1 MQASYTK
8 NYIQTY
14 IWKILSFAVGF
25 LSLFLV
31 VPFLSSNKELYGLY
45 TFCAS
50 FQLYLSY
57 ADIGFLSA
65 GQKYAAE
72 YFAKEDRG
80 GETKIFGFVG
90 FILLCLIIP
99 FSIFLCFAAYNPGI
113 VITELSP
120 ENVPVVRLLF
130 LTIAIVSP
138 IQVLLQ
144 RVSQSV
150 LTIRVKEYVSSKID
164 IVGSLVKI
172 GSVLFFF
179 TGGRYMICEYFLF
192 INCVTIV
199 CCLITISII
208 KRTENYHFSDVIKSI
223 RWSKPI
229 FDQIKFLAFSSLG
242 STVAWLL
249 YYELDLIYIGKL
261 FSIMDVA
268 YYSICLTVLNFIR
281 NISNILYGPYSQRF
295 NHFVALKDEA
305 SLKKML
311 NVLVKNTY
319 PLFIFGCCL
328 LSSISFYFVML
339 WVGKD
344 YDQSVPLLSVLA
356 FFFIF
361 QYISQPASYL
371 AIAKEK
377 YTIINIQSIGLSI
390 LFLALVF
397 IIRATNIGVMS
408 FVIAKLITVFLQGIY
423 LAIFLSKWISLW
435 DAIKPYLPQ
444 VVISTG
450 VLCFM
455 MNMALGHL
463 YQAPDKSIGGLI
475 SMLILSAL
483 AFMIYVLVV
492 YGSNKRNREFAYN
505 KINSAINKI
514 KHI

>member
-14 IWKILSFAVGF
+14 IWKALSFVVGF
-25 LSLFLV
+25 LSLFIV

-72 YFAKEDRG
+72 CFAKDDRE

-90 FILLCLIIP
+90 FILLCLIVP
-99 FSIFLCFAAYNPGI
+99 FSIFLCYAAFNPSI
-113 VITELSP
+113 VITDLSL
-120 ENVPVVRLLF
+120 ENIPVVRLLF

-150 LTIRVKEYVSSKID
+150 LTIRVKEYVSSRID
-164 IVGSLVKI
+164 IIGSLVKI

-208 KRTENYHFSDVIKSI
+208 KRTENYHFRDVVKSI
-223 RWSKPI
+223 KWSKPI
-229 FDQIKFLAFSSLG
+229 FDQIKYLAFSSLG
-242 STVAWLL
+242 ATVAWLL

-261 FSIMDVA
+261 FSITDVA
-268 YYSICLTVLNFIR
+268 YYSVCFTLLNFIR
-281 NISNILYGPYSQRF
+281 NISNIIYGPYSQRF
-295 NHFVALKDEA
+295 NHFVALNDE
-305 SLKKML
+305 SSIKKML
-311 NVLVKNTY
+311 HTIVKNTY
-319 PLFIFGCCL
+319 PLYVFGCCL
-328 LSSISFYFVML
+328 LSSISFYFIML
-339 WVGKD
+339 WVGKE
-344 YDQSVPLLSVLA
+344 YMPSVPILSVLA
-356 FFFIF
+356 FFFAF
-361 QYISQPASYL
+361 QFISQPAGYL

-377 YTIINIQSIGLSI
+377 YTVINVQSLGMSV

-397 IIRATNIGVMS
+397 ILRATGIGLMS
-408 FVIAKLITVFLQGIY
+408 FVIAKVSIAVLQGIY
-423 LAIFLSKWISLW
+423 LAIFLSKTINLW
-435 DAIKPYLPQ
+435 DAIKSYLPQ
-444 VVISTG
+444 VVISTATIC
-450 VLCFM
+450 VLMQFV
-455 MNMALGHL
+455 LGQL
-463 YQAPDKSIGGLI
+463 YPSPDKSTVGLVGLI
-475 SMLILSAL
+475 FICAFALIL
-483 AFMIYVLVV
+483 FGLVV
-492 YGSNKRNREFAYN
+492 YATNKSAREFVLSKMN
-505 KINSAINKI
+505 IWKK
-514 KHI
+514 

>member
-14 IWKILSFAVGF
+14 IWKALSFVVGF
-25 LSLFLV
+25 LSLFVV

-72 YFAKEDRG
+72 CFAKDDRE

-90 FILLCLIIP
+90 FILLCLIVP
-99 FSIFLCFAAYNPGI
+99 FSIFLCYAAFNPSI
-113 VITELSP
+113 VITDLSP
-120 ENVPVVRLLF
+120 ENIPVVKLLF

-150 LTIRVKEYVSSKID
+150 LTIRVKEYVSSRID

-208 KRTENYHFSDVIKSI
+208 RRTENYHFGDVIKSI
-223 RWSKPI
+223 KWSKPI
-229 FDQIKFLAFSSLG
+229 FDQIKYLAFSSLG
-242 STVAWLL
+242 ATVAWLL

-261 FSIMDVA
+261 FSITDVA
-268 YYSICLTVLNFIR
+268 YYSVCFTLLNFIR
-281 NISNILYGPYSQRF
+281 NISNIIYGPYSQRF
-295 NHFVALKDEA
+295 NHFVALNDE
-305 SLKKML
+305 SSIKRLL
-311 NVLVKNTY
+311 HTVVKNTY
-319 PLFIFGCCL
+319 PLYVFGCCL
-328 LSSISFYFVML
+328 LSSISFFFIML

-344 YDQSVPLLSVLA
+344 YTPSVPILSLLA

-361 QYISQPASYL
+361 QYISQPAGYL

-377 YTIINIQSIGLSI
+377 YTIINIQSLGLSV
-390 LFLALVF
+390 LFLLLVF
-397 IIRATNIGVMS
+397 LLRATGMGLIS
-408 FVIAKLITVFLQGIY
+408 FVIAKVSIAVLQGLY
-423 LAIFLSKWISLW
+423 LAFFLSKWICIW
-435 DAIKPYLPQ
+435 DAIKTYLPQ
-444 VVISTG
+444 VIIST
-450 VLCFM
+450 LCICAIMYFG
-455 MNMALGHL
+455 LGIL
-463 YQAPDKSIGGLI
+463 FPDPGKSMTGLI
-475 SMLILSAL
+475 LLLICCFLAFIIYAFIVYATNKSTRQFILS
-483 AFMIYVLVV
+483 
-492 YGSNKRNREFAYN
+492 
-505 KINSAINKI
+505 KINIWK
-514 KHI
+514 K

>member
-1 MQASYTK
+1 MQASYKK

-14 IWKILSFAVGF
+14 IWKALSFILSFI
-25 LSLFLV
+25 SLFIV

-50 FQLYLSY
+50 FQLYLTY

-72 YFAKEDRG
+72 CFAKNDRH

-99 FSIFLCFAAYNPGI
+99 FSILLCIAAVNPSI
-113 VITELSP
+113 VINEISP
-120 ENVPVVRLLF
+120 ENITVARYLF

-138 IQVLLQ
+138 IQVLLL

-150 LTIRVKEYVSSKID
+150 LTIRVKDYISSRVD
-164 IVGSLVKI
+164 LVGSLVKM

-192 INCVTIV
+192 INAVTII

-208 KRTENYHFSDVIKSI
+208 RRTENYRFRDVIKAI
-223 RWSKPI
+223 RWSKPV
-229 FDQIKFLAFSSLG
+229 FDQTKYLAFSSLG

-261 FSIMDVA
+261 FTITDVA
-268 YYSICLTVLNFIR
+268 YYSICFTILNFIR

-295 NHFVALKDEA
+295 NHFVALNDEH
-305 SLKKML
+305 SIKHLL
-311 NVLVKNTY
+311 HTLVKNTY
-319 PLFIFGCCL
+319 PLYVFGCCL

-344 YDQSVPLLSVLA
+344 YMPSVPILSVLA

-361 QYISQPASYL
+361 QYISQPAGYL

-377 YTIINIQSIGLSI
+377 YTIINVQSIGMSI
-390 LFLALVF
+390 LFIALIF
-397 IIRATNIGVMS
+397 LLRATGMGLMS
-408 FVIAKLITVFLQGIY
+408 FVIAKVSVAILQGIY
-423 LAIFLSKWISLW
+423 LLLFLRKWISVW
-435 DAIKPYLPQ
+435 DAIKNYLPQ
-444 VVISTG
+444 VIILTTVFCVS
-450 VLCFM
+450 LYYL
-455 MNMALGHL
+455 LGIMIPN
-463 YQAPDKSIGGLI
+463 PDKSSSGLL
-475 SMLILSAL
+475 SLIMICFVVFAL
-483 AFMIYVLVV
+483 YVLMV
-492 YGSNKRNREFAYN
+492 YGSNKNMRQLVFERIRSW
-505 KINSAINKI
+505 KK
-514 KHI
+514 

>member
-14 IWKILSFAVGF
+14 IWKALSFVVGF
-25 LSLFLV
+25 LSLFIV

-72 YFAKEDRG
+72 CFAKEDRG

-90 FILLCLIIP
+90 FILFCLIIP
-99 FSIFLCFAAYNPGI
+99 FSILLCIAAVNPGI
-113 VITELSP
+113 VINELTQ
-120 ENVPVVRLLF
+120 ENVTVARFLF

-150 LTIRVKEYVSSKID
+150 LTIRVKEYISSRID

-179 TGGRYMICEYFLF
+179 TDGRYMICEYFLF
-192 INCVTIV
+192 INAVTIA

-208 KRTENYHFSDVIKSI
+208 KRTENYRFRDVFKSI
-223 RWSKPI
+223 RWSKQV
-229 FDQIKFLAFSSLG
+229 FDKTKYLAFSSLG
-242 STVAWLL
+242 ATVAWLL

-261 FSIMDVA
+261 FSITDVA
-268 YYSICLTVLNFIR
+268 YYSICFTLLNFIR

-295 NHFVALKDEA
+295 NHFVALNDEN
-305 SLKKML
+305 SIKRML
-311 NVLVKNTY
+311 HTLVKNTY
-319 PLFIFGCCL
+319 PLYIFGCCL
-328 LSSISFYFVML
+328 LSTISFYFVML
-339 WVGKD
+339 WVGRE
-344 YDQSVPLLSVLA
+344 YAQSVPILSVLA

-371 AIAKEK
+371 AVAKEK
-377 YTIINIQSIGLSI
+377 YSVINIQSIGISV
-390 LFLALVF
+390 LFLVLIF
-397 IIRATNIGVMS
+397 LLKATGIGLMS
-408 FVIAKLITVFLQGIY
+408 FVIAKVTVVVLQGVY
-423 LAIFLSKWISLW
+423 LAVFISKWINIW
-435 DAIKPYLPQ
+435 DAIKQYLPY
-444 VVISTG
+444 VVILTFVLCVGVRFLLG
-450 VLCFM
+450 VLM
-455 MNMALGHL
+455 PD
-463 YQAPDKSIGGLI
+463 PDKSTGGLI
-475 SMLILSAL
+475 ILLLILLVTFVTYAL
-483 AFMIYVLVV
+483 IV
-492 YGSNKRNREFAYN
+492 YGSNKSLRQMAIE
-505 KINSAINKI
+505 KIRFII
-514 KHI
+514 K

>member
-1 MQASYTK
+1 MQASYKK

-14 IWKILSFAVGF
+14 IWKALSFILSFI
-25 LSLFLV
+25 SLFIV

-50 FQLYLSY
+50 FQLYLTY

-72 YFAKEDRG
+72 CFAKNDRH

-99 FSIFLCFAAYNPGI
+99 FSILLCIAAVNPSI
-113 VITELSP
+113 VINEISP
-120 ENVPVVRLLF
+120 ENITVARYLF

-138 IQVLLQ
+138 IQVLLL

-150 LTIRVKEYVSSKID
+150 LTIRVKDYISSRVD
-164 IVGSLVKI
+164 LVGSLVKM

-192 INCVTIV
+192 INAVTII

-208 KRTENYHFSDVIKSI
+208 RRTENYRFRDVIKAI
-223 RWSKPI
+223 RWSKPV
-229 FDQIKFLAFSSLG
+229 FDQTKYLAFSSLG

-261 FSIMDVA
+261 FTITDVA
-268 YYSICLTVLNFIR
+268 YYSICFTLLNFIR

-295 NHFVALKDEA
+295 NHFVPLNDEH
-305 SLKKML
+305 SIKHLL
-311 NVLVKNTY
+311 HTLVKNTY
-319 PLFIFGCCL
+319 PLYVFGCCL

-344 YDQSVPLLSVLA
+344 YMPSVPILSVLA

-361 QYISQPASYL
+361 QYISQPAGYL

-377 YTIINIQSIGLSI
+377 YTIINVQSIGMSI
-390 LFLALVF
+390 LFIALIF
-397 IIRATNIGVMS
+397 LLRATGMGLMS
-408 FVIAKLITVFLQGIY
+408 FVIAKVSVAILQGIY
-423 LAIFLSKWISLW
+423 LLLFLRKWISVW
-435 DAIKPYLPQ
+435 DAIKNYLPQ
-444 VVISTG
+444 VIILTTVFCVS
-450 VLCFM
+450 LYYL
-455 MNMALGHL
+455 LGIMIPN
-463 YQAPDKSIGGLI
+463 PDKSSSGLL
-475 SMLILSAL
+475 SLIMICFVVFAL
-483 AFMIYVLVV
+483 YVLMV
-492 YGSNKRNREFAYN
+492 YGSNKNMRQLVFERIRSW
-505 KINSAINKI
+505 KK
-514 KHI
+514 

>member
-14 IWKILSFAVGF
+14 IWKALSFVVGF
-25 LSLFLV
+25 LSLFVV

-50 FQLYLSY
+50 FQLYLTY

-72 YFAKEDRG
+72 CFAKEDRA

-99 FSIFLCFAAYNPGI
+99 FSIFLCFAAFNPGI
-113 VITELSP
+113 VITDLSL
-120 ENVPVVRLLF
+120 ENVPIFRLIF
-130 LTIAIVSP
+130 LIIAIVSP

-150 LTIRVKEYVSSKID
+150 LTIRIKEYVSSRID

-199 CCLITISII
+199 CCLITIGII
-208 KRTENYHFSDVIKSI
+208 KRTEDYHFRDIIKSI

-229 FDQIKFLAFSSLG
+229 FDQIKYLAFSSLG
-242 STVAWLL
+242 TTVAWLL

-261 FSIMDVA
+261 FSITDVA
-268 YYSICLTVLNFIR
+268 YYSVCFTLLNFIR
-281 NISNILYGPYSQRF
+281 NISNIIYGPYSQRF
-295 NHFVALKDEA
+295 NHFVALNDE
-305 SLKKML
+305 SSITRML
-311 NVLVKNTY
+311 YAIVKNTY
-319 PLFIFGCCL
+319 PLYVFGCCL
-328 LSSISFYFVML
+328 LSSISFYFIML
-339 WVGKD
+339 WVGKE
-344 YDQSVPLLSVLA
+344 YMPSVPILSVLA

-361 QYISQPASYL
+361 YSISQPAGYL

-377 YTIINIQSIGLSI
+377 YTVINVQSLGMSVLFIALIFILNATGMGL
-390 LFLALVF
+390 
-397 IIRATNIGVMS
+397 MS
-408 FVIAKLITVFLQGIY
+408 FVFAKISIAVLRGIY
-423 LAIFLSKWISLW
+423 MAIFLSKSINLW
-435 DAIKPYLPQ
+435 NAIKTYLPQ
-444 VVISTG
+444 VVLSTAVICVMMRY
-450 VLCFM
+450 VLGWIYP
-455 MNMALGHL
+455 N
-463 YQAPDKSIGGLI
+463 PDKSTVGLIGLI
-475 SMLILSAL
+475 SICVCALILFGL
-483 AFMIYVLVV
+483 IV
-492 YGSNKRNREFAYN
+492 YATNKSTREFVLS
-505 KINSAINKI
+505 KISIWK
-514 KHI
+514 K

>member
-14 IWKILSFAVGF
+14 IWKALSFVVGF
-25 LSLFLV
+25 LSLFIV

-72 YFAKEDRG
+72 CFAKDDRE

-90 FILLCLIIP
+90 FILLCLILP
-99 FSIFLCFAAYNPGI
+99 FSILLCVAAVNPGL
-113 VITELSP
+113 VINELTQ
-120 ENVPVVRLLF
+120 ENVSVARFLL

-150 LTIRVKEYVSSKID
+150 LTIRVKEYISSRID

-192 INCVTIV
+192 INVVTIL

-208 KRTENYHFSDVIKSI
+208 KRTEKYRFRDVLKSI
-223 RWSKPI
+223 RWSKPV
-229 FDQIKFLAFSSLG
+229 FDKTKYLAFSSLG
-242 STVAWLL
+242 ATVAWLL

-261 FSIMDVA
+261 FSITDVA
-268 YYSICLTVLNFIR
+268 YYSICFTILNFIR

-295 NHFVALKDEA
+295 NHFVALNDEN
-305 SLKKML
+305 SIKRML
-311 NVLVKNTY
+311 HTLVMNTY
-319 PLFIFGCCL
+319 PLYIFGCCL
-328 LSSISFYFVML
+328 LSTISFYFVML
-339 WVGKD
+339 WVGKE
-344 YDQSVPLLSVLA
+344 YVPSVPILSLLA

-361 QYISQPASYL
+361 QYITQPAGYL

-377 YTIINIQSIGLSI
+377 YTVINVQSIGMSV
-390 LFLALVF
+390 LFLFLIF
-397 IIRATNIGVMS
+397 LLRETGIGVMS
-408 FVIAKLITVFLQGIY
+408 FVVAKVSVAILQGIY
-423 LAIFLSKWISLW
+423 LAVFMSKWISIW
-435 DAIKPYLPQ
+435 DAIKKYLPQ
-444 VVISTG
+444 VVIATV
-450 VLCFM
+450 VLCYTLHYLLGM
-455 MNMALGHL
+455 MMPD
-463 YQAPDKSIGGLI
+463 PDKSPSGLI
-475 SMLILSAL
+475 TLIIICVAV
-483 AFMIYVLVV
+483 FCIFGVVV
-492 YGSNKRNREFAYN
+492 YGSNKNMRQLVFDR
-505 KINSAINKI
+505 I
-514 KHI
+514 KAWKK

>member
-14 IWKILSFAVGF
+14 IWKALSFVVGF
-25 LSLFLV
+25 LSLFVV

-72 YFAKEDRG
+72 CFAKDDRV

-99 FSIFLCFAAYNPGI
+99 FSIFLCYAAFNPSI
-113 VITELSP
+113 VITDLSP
-120 ENVPVVRLLF
+120 ENIPVVRLLF

-150 LTIRVKEYVSSKID
+150 LTIRVKEYVSSRID
-164 IVGSLVKI
+164 IIGSLVKI

-192 INCVTIV
+192 INCVTIA

-208 KRTENYHFSDVIKSI
+208 KRTENYRFRDVIKSI
-223 RWSKPI
+223 KWSKPV
-229 FDQIKFLAFSSLG
+229 FDQIKYLAFSSLG
-242 STVAWLL
+242 ATVTWLL

-261 FSIMDVA
+261 FSITDVA
-268 YYSICLTVLNFIR
+268 YYSVCFTLLNFIR
-281 NISNILYGPYSQRF
+281 NISNIIYGPYSQRF
-295 NHFVALKDEA
+295 NHFVALNDEH
-305 SLKKML
+305 SIKRML
-311 NVLVKNTY
+311 HSIVKNTY
-319 PLFIFGCCL
+319 PLYVFGCCL
-328 LSSISFYFVML
+328 LSSISFYFIML
-339 WVGKD
+339 WVGKE
-344 YDQSVPLLSVLA
+344 YMPSVPILSLLA

-361 QYISQPASYL
+361 QYISQPAGYL

-377 YTIINIQSIGLSI
+377 YTVINVQSLGMSV

-397 IIRATNIGVMS
+397 ILRATSIGLMS
-408 FVIAKLITVFLQGIY
+408 FVIAKVSIAVLQGIY
-423 LAIFLSKWISLW
+423 LAFFLSKSINLW
-435 DAIKPYLPQ
+435 DAIKSYLPQ
-444 VVISTG
+444 VVISTAAIC
-450 VLCFM
+450 VLM
-455 MNMALGHL
+455 HIVLGRL
-463 YQAPDKSIGGLI
+463 YPSPDKSTVGLIGLI
-475 SMLILSAL
+475 SICAFALIL
-483 AFMIYVLVV
+483 FGLVV
-492 YGSNKRNREFAYN
+492 YATNKTTREFVLS
-505 KINSAINKI
+505 KISIWK
-514 KHI
+514 K

>member
-14 IWKILSFAVGF
+14 IWKALSFVVGF
-25 LSLFLV
+25 LSLFIV

-72 YFAKEDRG
+72 CFAKDDRE

-90 FILLCLIIP
+90 FILLCLILP
-99 FSIFLCFAAYNPGI
+99 FSILLCVAAANPGL
-113 VITELSP
+113 VINELTQ
-120 ENVPVVRLLF
+120 ENVSVARFLF

-150 LTIRVKEYVSSKID
+150 LTIRVKEYISSRID
-164 IVGSLVKI
+164 IVGSLIKI

-192 INCVTIV
+192 IDAVTIV

-208 KRTENYHFSDVIKSI
+208 KRTEKYRFRDVIRSI
-223 RWSKPI
+223 RWSKHV
-229 FDQIKFLAFSSLG
+229 FDKTKYLAFSSLG
-242 STVAWLL
+242 ATVAWLL

-261 FSIMDVA
+261 FSITDVA
-268 YYSICLTVLNFIR
+268 YYSICFTLLNFIR

-295 NHFVALKDEA
+295 NHFVALNDEN
-305 SLKKML
+305 SIKRML
-311 NVLVKNTY
+311 HTLVKNTY
-319 PLFIFGCCL
+319 PLYVFGCCL
-328 LSSISFYFVML
+328 LSTISFYFVML
-339 WVGKD
+339 WVGKE
-344 YDQSVPLLSVLA
+344 YMPSVPILSVLA

-361 QYISQPASYL
+361 QYITQPAGYL

-377 YTIINIQSIGLSI
+377 YTVINVQSIGMSV
-390 LFLALVF
+390 LFLFLIFVL
-397 IIRATNIGVMS
+397 RATGIGVMS
-408 FVIAKLITVFLQGIY
+408 FVVAKVSVAVLQGIY
-423 LAIFLSKWISLW
+423 LAVFMSQWISIW
-435 DAIKPYLPQ
+435 DAIKKYLPQ
-444 VVISTG
+444 VVIATA
-450 VLCFM
+450 VLCFTLHYLLGM
-455 MNMALGHL
+455 MMPD
-463 YQAPDKSIGGLI
+463 PDKSPSGLI
-475 SMLILSAL
+475 TLIIICVAAL
-483 AFMIYVLVV
+483 CIFGLVV
-492 YGSNKRNREFAYN
+492 YGSNKNMRQLVFDR
-505 KINSAINKI
+505 I
-514 KHI
+514 KAWKK

>member
-14 IWKILSFAVGF
+14 IWKALSFVVGF
-25 LSLFLV
+25 LSLFIV

-72 YFAKEDRG
+72 CFAKDDRQ

-90 FILLCLIIP
+90 FILLCLILP
-99 FSIFLCFAAYNPGI
+99 FSILLCVAAANPGL
-113 VITELSP
+113 VINELTQ
-120 ENVPVVRLLF
+120 ENVSVARFLF

-150 LTIRVKEYVSSKID
+150 LTIRVKEYISSRID

-192 INCVTIV
+192 INAVTIV

-208 KRTENYHFSDVIKSI
+208 KRTENYKFRDIFKSI
-223 RWSKPI
+223 RWSKQV
-229 FDQIKFLAFSSLG
+229 FDKTKYLAFSSLG
-242 STVAWLL
+242 ATVAWLL

-261 FSIMDVA
+261 FSITDVA
-268 YYSICLTVLNFIR
+268 YYSICFTLLNFIR

-295 NHFVALKDEA
+295 NHFVALNDEN
-305 SLKKML
+305 SIKRML
-311 NVLVKNTY
+311 HTLVKNTY
-319 PLFIFGCCL
+319 PLYVFGCCL
-328 LSSISFYFVML
+328 LSAISFYFVML
-339 WVGKD
+339 WVGKE
-344 YDQSVPLLSVLA
+344 YVPSVPILSVLA

-361 QYISQPASYL
+361 QYITQPASYL

-377 YTIINIQSIGLSI
+377 YTVINVQSIGMSV
-390 LFLALVF
+390 LFLFLIF
-397 IIRATNIGVMS
+397 LLRATGIGVMS
-408 FVIAKLITVFLQGIY
+408 FVIAKVSVALLQGVY
-423 LAIFLSKWISLW
+423 LAIFMSRWISIW
-435 DAIKPYLPQ
+435 DAIKKYLPQ
-444 VVISTG
+444 VVIATV
-450 VLCFM
+450 VLCYTLHYLLGM
-455 MNMALGHL
+455 MMPD
-463 YQAPDKSIGGLI
+463 PDKSPSGLI
-475 SMLILSAL
+475 TLIIICVA
-483 AFMIYVLVV
+483 AFCIFGLVV
-492 YGSNKRNREFAYN
+492 YGSNKNMRQLVFDR
-505 KINSAINKI
+505 I
-514 KHI
+514 KAWKK